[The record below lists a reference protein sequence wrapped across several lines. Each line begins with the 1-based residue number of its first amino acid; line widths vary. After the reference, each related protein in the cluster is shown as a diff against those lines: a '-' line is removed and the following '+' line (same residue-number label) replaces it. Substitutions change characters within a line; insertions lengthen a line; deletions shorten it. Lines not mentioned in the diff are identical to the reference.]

1 MTQLA
6 YLWGEDAWAIDH
18 AAAGCATELADPG
31 SPPLAAWRV
40 SLDDDADDAGA
51 GSAGRRRARLLDEVA
66 SRLATGTL
74 FGDGTLVVLR
84 QPGGLLR
91 EQASRDRTLGLLNL
105 LAPGNAL
112 CVTDLVGQDAQGPAA
127 SGALKDAVEGAGGI
141 VRQFPAL
148 DRARMGSWLAARAG
162 ELDIRLGPGAAE
174 LLAQRVGAHVR
185 EGDVDRRRQS
195 ELANAE
201 LEKLALYRPGG
212 EVTRDDVA
220 ELVPEAIPGSMWAF
234 LDAVAMR
241 RAPDAS
247 LLATR
252 LQEGGTPM
260 PVLVGQLHRRIRELI
275 QVREHIDTG
284 TRPADLVRVM
294 RLAPFRAQK
303 LAEQAGTWDV
313 DALDRAL
320 QGLVEL
326 DLRSKGIS
334 LTGGAVRMDDTMDAL
349 GVQLWIAEHAVA
361 DRRGRPATRPVGAAR
376 PG

>member
-1 MTQLA
+1 
-6 YLWGEDAWAIDH
+6 
-18 AAAGCATELADPG
+18 
-31 SPPLAAWRV
+31 
-40 SLDDDADDAGA
+40 
-51 GSAGRRRARLLDEVA
+51 
-66 SRLATGTL
+66 
-74 FGDGTLVVLR
+74 
-84 QPGGLLR
+84 
-91 EQASRDRTLGLLNL
+91 
-105 LAPGNAL
+105 
-112 CVTDLVGQDAQGPAA
+112 
-127 SGALKDAVEGAGGI
+127 
-141 VRQFPAL
+141 
-148 DRARMGSWLAARAG
+148 
-162 ELDIRLGPGAAE
+162 
-174 LLAQRVGAHVR
+174 VR

-195 ELANAE
+195 ELANGE

-260 PVLVGQLHRRIRELI
+260 PVLVGQLHRRIRELV
-275 QVREHIDTG
+275 QVREHIDSG

-303 LAEQAGTWDV
+303 LAEQAGTWDAG
-313 DALDRAL
+313 ALDRAL

-349 GVQLWIAEHAVA
+349 GVQLWIAEHAAAA
-361 DRRGRPATRPVGAAR
+361 DRRGRPATRPVRAVR